1 MSAADASNLSHEHLA
16 TLYQITGVMN
26 SSLDFNEALQN
37 IIGAV
42 MQATRGQRGY
52 LMRYDEEHDD
62 VEVLVSTGA
71 DGGDTEGYSTTITS
85 EVIRTRQTLL
95 TNNAQFDSRYQAGQ
109 SIILRG
115 LRAILCAPMMVKDR
129 LIGLIY
135 VDTSMRKGN
144 FTPEDRDLMAA
155 VAGQAAVALENA
167 RLYSLAVEQGRLMR
181 ELQMAREIQQ
191 NLLPHRMPDIA
202 GYQVAAH
209 WQAAREV
216 AGDFYDVFE
225 LDAERFAVVIA
236 DVSDKGAP
244 AAMFMAV
251 ARTMIRTLAHTGLTP
266 LETIASTNDLI
277 LEDAESGMFV
287 TVYYSVFSRGG
298 SSVHV
303 NAGHNPIVVYRAA
316 ERHAFL
322 MPRGGRAIGWFPDN
336 PLKMLDLD
344 LQPGDIVIFYTD
356 GLTEAENALGD
367 FFGEERLMKV
377 VTENAHLGADD
388 LLAAILNA
396 ATAFCGAVAPFD
408 DQTVVVVRH
417 DG

>member
-1 MSAADASNLSHEHLA
+1 
-16 TLYQITGVMN
+16 MN

-42 MQATRGQRGY
+42 MEATKAQRGY
-52 LMRYDEEHDD
+52 LLEYHEQTND
-62 VEVLVSTGA
+62 VSILVS
-71 DGGDTEGYSTTITS
+71 GGESGSDNEGYSTTITS
-85 EVIRTRQTLL
+85 EVVRSRQTLL
-95 TNNAQFDSRYQAGQ
+95 TNNAQFDERYQPGQ

-115 LRAILCAPMMVKDR
+115 LRAIVCAPLMVKDR

-135 VDTSMRKGN
+135 VDTSMRRGN

-155 VAGQAAVALENA
+155 VAGQAAIALENA

-191 NLLPHRMPDIA
+191 NLLPHTMPVLE

-216 AGDFYDVFE
+216 AGDFYDLFA

-251 ARTMIRTLAHTGLTP
+251 ARTMIRTLAYTGLSP
-266 LETIASTNDLI
+266 DQTIAQTNDLI

-287 TVYYSVFSRGG
+287 TVYYSVFARGG

-303 NAGHNPIVVYRAA
+303 NAGHNPLVIYRAN

-336 PLKMLDLD
+336 PIKMLDLG
-344 LQPGDIVIFYTD
+344 LQPGDIAVFYTD
-356 GLTEAENALGD
+356 GITEAENAIGD
-367 FFGEERLMKV
+367 FFGEDRLMRAI
-377 VTENAHLGADD
+377 TQNAHLGAQG
-388 LLAAILNA
+388 ILDGILSA

-408 DQTVVVVRH
+408 DQTLVVVRY